1 MKAGEQVIGRNYEK
15 GKPTGFALV
24 HDNRQILA
32 KCRVYSCCS
41 DALLVVWMELAVLV
55 REAGHGA
62 VGNMKRMDR
71 GCI

>member
-1 MKAGEQVIGRNYEK
+1 MIGGNYEK
-15 GKPTGFALV
+15 GEPTRFALV
-24 HDNRQILA
+24 HDYRQILA
-32 KCRVYSCCS
+32 QSRVCSCCC

-55 REAGHGA
+55 REARHGA